1 MSADA
6 GFEIIGSRL
15 VCETPFL
22 KLFEVDLETPSG
34 EIGKRTVGSIGH
46 AVAVVAVDG
55 DDVVLIRQ
63 YRTPLDRAL
72 LELPAGKLDIP
83 GEDPQNAAVRELAE
97 EVGFQAG
104 TMRRVAGF
112 HTSPGFL
119 DEYLTVYIATD
130 LTPVP
135 AQPMGPEEVAAE
147 IVRIP
152 VKDIPTVLPEVED
165 AKTIIG
171 LMALVLGGDEQA
183 GAEPA

>member
-6 GFEIIGSRL
+6 GFAIVGSRL
-15 VCETPFL
+15 VCETQYL
-22 KLFEVDLETPSG
+22 RLFEIDLETPSG
-34 EIGKRTVGSIGH
+34 DIGKRTVGRIGH

-83 GEDPQNAAVRELAE
+83 GEDPQEAAKRELAE
-97 EVGFQAG
+97 EVGFVAG
-104 TMRRVAGF
+104 SIRRVVGF

-119 DEYLTVYIATD
+119 DEYLTIYIATD
-130 LTPVP
+130 LTPVA

-152 VKDIPTVLPEVED
+152 VSEIPAMLPEIED
-165 AKTIIG
+165 AKTMVG
-171 LMALVLGGDEQA
+171 LMALIIDGGRGA
-183 GAEPA
+183 GTESS